1 MKKGIVNFHNETV
14 GVVYQIVGDDDKS
27 KNGYFFEYH
36 KEYVK
41 NPIHGPIS
49 QTLPVR
55 EEPYRSEEN
64 LMPFFDG
71 LIPEGFLLD
80 VALKNWKLNEKDR
93 MELLLSV
100 CGDCIGAVS
109 IKRVESNEN
118 K

>member
-1 MKKGIVNFHNETV
+1 MKKGIVKFHDVTV
-14 GVVYQIVGDDDKS
+14 GMVYQIIGNDDKN
-27 KNGYFFEYH
+27 KNGYFFEYS
-36 KEYVK
+36 KEYIK
-41 NPIHGPIS
+41 NPIHGQIS

-55 EEPYRSEEN
+55 EEPYRNEEN
-64 LMPFFDG
+64 LIPFFDG
-71 LIPEGFLLD
+71 LIPEGFLLN

-109 IKRVESNEN
+109 IKRIESNES